1 MHLDI
6 FQVHLQYF
14 KFSTNWPSLA
24 VGLLAT
30 KNFTKKFTKN
40 SNRFYS
46 NFKCSS
52 NISSQLKIGLGPGPA
67 KCRRQIGLVPSLQSQ
82 TSLQGFYLFDMSYVM
97 THTNSVTRNSNKRS
111 ASVPSS
117 GPADARHTPVMLQSV
132 AAASA
137 APSCSLA

>member
-1 MHLDI
+1 M
-6 FQVHLQYF
+6 FP
-14 KFSTNWPSLA
+14 SRPAPSL
-24 VGLLAT
+24 
-30 KNFTKKFTKN
+30 
-40 SNRFYS
+40 R
-46 NFKCSS
+46 CSAAS
-52 NISSQLKIGLGPGPA
+52 AQNWSAQNWSWPGPA

-97 THTNSVTRNSNKRS
+97 THTNSVTRNNKRS